1 MMNVAHTTRF
11 MAGVLTV
18 GLLLTGCATTPG
30 AGVPN
35 EMVAATEAAGSGLS
49 PSPSPSPTP
58 SATTPTPTT
67 PTPAPASAD
76 PTGPQVIR
84 VTPGAERRLTRSDA
98 FSAEYFEERSF
109 QPVGRG
115 NEVQALGATANCNS
129 SWARE
134 LEFRFAENQ
143 GDLTFEVAQEMS
155 SPSSE
160 ENLEWA
166 LVVDGRQ
173 VETKKIAF
181 KETAEFT
188 TSLVGVAVVKLQLR
202 NPSPC
207 SGQAIGLVTK
217 AVIKG

>member
-1 MMNVAHTTRF
+1 MI
-11 MAGVLTV
+11 
-18 GLLLTGCATTPG
+18 
-30 AGVPN
+30 
-35 EMVAATEAAGSGLS
+35 S
-49 PSPSPSPTP
+49 
-58 SATTPTPTT
+58 
-67 PTPAPASAD
+67 
-76 PTGPQVIR
+76 
-84 VTPGAERRLTRSDA
+84 VTPGAERKLTRADA

-109 QPVGRG
+109 QPVGRA

-129 SWARE
+129 SLARE

-160 ENLEWA
+160 ENLEWG

-181 KETAEFT
+181 KESAEFT
-188 TSLVGVAVVKLQLR
+188 TSLAGVAVVKLQLR